1 MATSTV
7 PNVRLAGLA
16 AAVPKNKED
25 NLLYPGCKGD
35 EAQKLVKATGIRFR
49 RIAAPEVCTSDLCAA
64 AADQLIDALGWR
76 REDIGALV
84 FVTQTPDYRLP
95 ATAPILQHRL
105 GLGTQCLAFDIILGC
120 SGYVYGL
127 ASLVSMVRSMGIQKA
142 LLLVGETT
150 SMNSHPLDKSV
161 RPLFGDAGTATAL
174 SYDESAEPITMH
186 LASDGS
192 GASAIM
198 IPEGGY
204 RNPVDAKSFEE
215 VQDSTGIRRS
225 GLHIR
230 LNGPDVFSF
239 TLREVP
245 PSVNEACGAAGVTT
259 DDVDAFVFHQANF
272 MMNEVIRKKLGIPSE
287 KHPYSLHDFGNTSSA
302 TIPLTLVTRCS
313 ELLSS
318 PSATFVLSG
327 FGVGLSWGTVVM
339 KTSNVKCLPLLE
351 L

>member
-7 PNVRLAGLA
+7 HGVRLVGLA
-16 AAVPKNKED
+16 ASVPRNRED
-25 NLLYPGCKGD
+25 NNVFPGFKGD
-35 EAQKLVKATGIRFR
+35 EAQKLIKATGIRFR
-49 RIAAPEVCTSDLCAA
+49 RVAPPEVCTSDLCAA
-64 AADQLIDALGWR
+64 AASQLLDELGWQR
-76 REDIGALV
+76 DEVGALV

-105 GLGTQCLAFDIILGC
+105 GLGKHCLAFDIILGC
-120 SGYVYGL
+120 SGYVYGFASL
-127 ASLVSMVRSMGIQKA
+127 ASMVSAMGIRKA

-150 SMNSHPLDKSV
+150 SMNSHPLDKTV

-174 SYDESAEPITMH
+174 IYDESADPIFMH

-204 RNPVDAKSFEE
+204 RNPVNTESLVE
-215 VQDSTGIRRS
+215 VQDSAGVCRS
-225 GLHIR
+225 GLHVR
-230 LNGPDVFSF
+230 LNGPDVFNF

-245 PSVNEACGAAGVTT
+245 PSVRIACEAAGVAV

-272 MMNEVIRKKLGIPSE
+272 MMNEVIRKKLGIPVE

-302 TIPLTLVTRCS
+302 TIPLTLVSQCR

-318 PSATFVLSG
+318 GMATFVLSG
-327 FGVGLSWGTVVM
+327 FGVGLSWGSIVV
-339 KTSNVKCLPLLE
+339 KTNNVKCPPLLE
-351 L
+351 I